1 MNEIVNG
8 ARVPGRSSLPSSESQ
23 APLRHHRWPAHCGQ
37 HARRARETSFCSRL
51 RRRVKS
57 APIQPPSGEAYVYF
71 TIGFSTRD
79 GLNGKK
85 FLNLAGEYFA
95 GFGMGVNR
103 PRGQARHTAN
113 LGRADPASQSQRRR
127 VTMSALLQKMS
138 DKALK
143 LSIPL
148 GVQLDLT
155 YRCNERCVSC
165 YLDHDDLGEM
175 TTAEFKPLLDEMAEA
190 GVFILTLSGGEIF
203 LRKDRD
209 FLDLLEPARRL
220 MICVKLKTNALLSRE
235 RGAARLREL
244 SIQSVPISI
253 YSHRPEFTMHHA
265 DSGFAQ
271 ALSRCDPLSQVSG
284 SEGHHGQCS
293 DDPEPAGLSRRSRP
307 RRGNAGPAK
316 RRGQRRSSESESEE
330 SRADASAPRL
340 RSKCIGE
347 RFGVIWSHLHRSN
360 RTHARN

>member
-1 MNEIVNG
+1 
-8 ARVPGRSSLPSSESQ
+8 
-23 APLRHHRWPAHCGQ
+23 
-37 HARRARETSFCSRL
+37 
-51 RRRVKS
+51 
-57 APIQPPSGEAYVYF
+57 
-71 TIGFSTRD
+71 
-79 GLNGKK
+79 
-85 FLNLAGEYFA
+85 
-95 GFGMGVNR
+95 MGVNR
-103 PRGQARHTAN
+103 PRGQARRTAN

-155 YRCNERCVSC
+155 YRCNERCVPC
-165 YLDHDDLGEM
+165 YLDHDDHDEM
-175 TTAEFKPLLDEMAEA
+175 TTAEIKPLLDEMAEA
-190 GVFILTLSGGEIF
+190 GVFILTLSGSEIF
-203 LRKDRD
+203 LRKD

-235 RGAARLREL
+235 RGAARLRKL
-244 SIQSVPISI
+244 SNESVPISI
-253 YSHRPEFTMHHA
+253 YSRRPEFTMHHA

-330 SRADASAPRL
+330 SRADANAPRL

-347 RFGVIWSHLHRSN
+347 RFCVICSHLHRST